1 MTLSVDRGSR
11 SGSADR
17 LVALVVYGLLIAAP
31 FTLGALAVLAML
43 IAYVWR
49 GRAEPLA
56 KSHFER
62 QIRSFWM
69 DLIVLVIGFIC
80 GWGALGAGIGAAL
93 VAAGFPLPGNWS
105 AGPIGA
111 GALVLAAIWLF
122 AWAMGLGGLVLGSI
136 LGAMRLASGQPARK
150 TRP

>member
-1 MTLSVDRGSR
+1 MSTFAQQ
-11 SGSADR
+11 SGRSADR
-17 LVALVVYGLLIAAP
+17 LLALVSYGFLIAAP
-31 FTLGALAVLAML
+31 FTLGALAVLAIL
-43 IAYVWR
+43 IAYIRR

-62 QIRSFWM
+62 QIRTFWM
-69 DLIVLVIGFIC
+69 DLIVVAIGFIC

-111 GALVLAAIWLF
+111 GALALAAIWLF
-122 AWAMGLGGLVLGSI
+122 AWSMGLGGLVLGSI
-136 LGAMRLASGQPARK
+136 RGAVRLASGRPAGK